1 MPRISAMTALAAA
14 IATTMA
20 IPGLAQA
27 QTQPYVAQG
36 KSSDWTLDV
45 GAGAVYGFTPGGS
58 KANQVNAI
66 PWVSYNWHDRFYANV
81 LEGVG
86 YNVIKNDLWRVGV
99 QIRPNYSGAA
109 AIDGIKLPGFSA
121 DLTGY
126 AYRRIGYNFSIGGR
140 LMHDISGQTDGTA
153 AWFSLGHQDRTPI
166 GLLQTTLYT
175 RIADQK
181 ANQAYYGIDAAQ
193 SAQSGL
199 PMYRLGAGAQN
210 AGVAL
215 LMLSP
220 VSKHYAIGSFVNV
233 ERSLGQVADSPLI
246 QDRPNK
252 AMAYRA
258 GLIVVRRFG
267 GDLR

>member
-1 MPRISAMTALAAA
+1 MPRILVFAALAAA
-14 IATTMA
+14 SAAVAM
-20 IPGLAQA
+20 PGLAQA

-36 KSSDWTLDV
+36 KSSDWTLDI
-45 GAGAVYGFTPGGS
+45 GAGAVYGFTPGGT
-58 KANQVNAI
+58 KADQINVI
-66 PWVSYNWHDRFYANV
+66 PWASFNWHDRFYANV

-86 YNVIKNDLWRVGV
+86 YNVVKNDLWRVGV
-99 QIRPNYSGAA
+99 QLRPNYSGAS
-109 AIDGIKLPGFSA
+109 AIDGIKLPGLSV

-175 RIADQK
+175 RVADEK
-181 ANQAYYGIDAAQ
+181 ENQAYYGIDAAQ

-199 PMYRLGAGAQN
+199 PMYTLGAGAQN
-210 AGVAL
+210 AGLAL

-220 VSKHYAIGSFVNV
+220 VSKHWAVGSFLNV
-233 ERSLGQVADSPLI
+233 ETALGQVANSPLI

-252 AMAYRA
+252 AMAYRG

>member
-1 MPRISAMTALAAA
+1 MPRIFAIAA
-14 IATTMA
+14 IVAAVA

-27 QTQPYVAQG
+27 QTQPYISQG
-36 KSSDWTLDV
+36 KQSDWTLDV
-45 GAGAVYGFTPGGS
+45 GAGAVYGFTPDGS

-66 PWVSYNWHDRFYANV
+66 PWVSFNWHDRFYANV

-86 YNVIKNDLWRVGV
+86 YNLIKTDRWRVGV
-99 QIRPNYSGAA
+99 QIRPNYSGTA
-109 AIDGIKLPGFSA
+109 AINGLKLPGFSA

-126 AYRRIGYNFSIGGR
+126 AYTRIGDNFSIGGR
-140 LMHDISGQTDGTA
+140 LMHDVSGQTDGTA

-175 RIADQK
+175 RIAD
-181 ANQAYYGIDAAQ
+181 ARSNQAYYGIDAAQ

-199 PMYRLGAGAQN
+199 PMYTLGAGPQN

-220 VSKHYAIGSFVNV
+220 VSKHYAVGSFLNV
-233 ERSLGQVADSPLI
+233 ERALGNVADSPLI

>member
-1 MPRISAMTALAAA
+1 MPRIFAIAALAAA
-14 IATTMA
+14 AIA
-20 IPGLAQA
+20 IPSLAQA
-27 QTQPYVAQG
+27 QTQPYVSQG

-45 GAGAVYGFTPGGS
+45 GAGAVFGFTPGGS

-99 QIRPNYSGAA
+99 QIRPNYTGAS
-109 AIDGIKLPGFSA
+109 AIDGLKLPGFSA

-126 AYRRIGYNFSIGGR
+126 VYRRIGYNFSIGGR
-140 LMHDISGQTDGTA
+140 LMHDVSGQTDGTA
-153 AWFSLGHQDRTPI
+153 AWLSVGHQDITPI
-166 GLLQTTLYT
+166 GLLQTTVYT
-175 RIADQK
+175 RIADRRS
-181 ANQAYYGIDAAQ
+181 NQAYYGIDAQQ

-199 PMYRLGAGAQN
+199 PMYTLGAGAQN

-220 VSKHYAIGSFVNV
+220 VTKHYAIGSFLNV
-233 ERSLGQVADSPLI
+233 ERALGDVADSPLI
-246 QDRPNK
+246 QDRQNK
-252 AMAYRA
+252 EMAYRA

>member
-1 MPRISAMTALAAA
+1 MPRILAIAALAAA
-14 IATTMA
+14 VAM
-20 IPGLAQA
+20 PSLAHA
-27 QTQPYVAQG
+27 QTQPYISQG
-36 KSSDWTLDV
+36 KQSDWTLDV

-66 PWVSYNWHDRFYANV
+66 PWVSFNWHDRFYANV

-86 YNVIKNDLWRVGV
+86 YNLVKTDRWRVGV
-99 QIRPNYSGAA
+99 QIRPNYSGTA
-109 AIDGIKLPGFSA
+109 AINGLKLPGFSA

-126 AYRRIGYNFSIGGR
+126 AYTRIGDNFSIGGR
-140 LMHDISGQTDGTA
+140 LMHDVSGQTDGTA

-175 RIADQK
+175 RIAD
-181 ANQAYYGIDAAQ
+181 ARSNQAYYGIDAAQ

-199 PMYRLGAGAQN
+199 PMYTLGAGPQN
-210 AGVAL
+210 AGVAWL
-215 LMLSP
+215 LLSP
-220 VSKHYAIGSFVNV
+220 VSKHYAIGGFLNV
-233 ERSLGQVADSPLI
+233 ERALGDVADSPLI